1 MTTTNRDQQYSIDDI
16 RGAFT
21 AARDGN
27 KTDHEHPLSDL
38 AREMLKT
45 NHVYLIGPNDLD
57 SYLEAKE
64 EDYGELTEKQRQTF
78 RQRARRHINNTE
90 SFGEI
95 LNICMDL
102 AFDDAITGVE

>member
-1 MTTTNRDQQYSIDDI
+1 MTTTQRDRKYSIDDI
-16 RGAFT
+16 REAFS
-21 AARDGN
+21 AVRDGT

-64 EDYGELTEKQRQTF
+64 ENQGELTEKQRHAF
-78 RQRARRHINNTE
+78 RHSARRHINNTE

-102 AFDDAITGVE
+102 AFNDAITGVE